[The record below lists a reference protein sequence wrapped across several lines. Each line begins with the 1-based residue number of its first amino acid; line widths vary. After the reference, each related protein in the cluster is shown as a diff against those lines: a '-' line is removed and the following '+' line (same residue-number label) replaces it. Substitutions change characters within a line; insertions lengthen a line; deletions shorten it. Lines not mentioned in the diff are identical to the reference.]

1 MRFSIA
7 TVALGL
13 AVFGGRFGAYASA
26 IPADLAESPS
36 SLARDIAIEKP
47 KRGVAVPVLQR
58 APAGG
63 APVPAPRPPAPV
75 PKPNNPAIPKPVNPE
90 PPAVP
95 APVVPKPLTPENVMP
110 ADVKPGQIVAAD
122 PVDPIVNPEP
132 PKDIAA
138 GAARQPGEKLQP
150 RPNTLPKPANLRDA
164 IDRGAANDWSDA
176 VKAERRVCRK
186 GKREERKKGEL
197 VAAFK
202 KRSGPEY
209 AQNWATWQRG
219 IRASPLCRVLISN
232 ATLVF
237 AQVNDMLAQYPEV
250 TQPITIY
257 IFGGISG
264 LSINSRGSS
273 GKTGDADYMFHPDTD
288 ETHKTAFQDA
298 VQRVYSANQNTLA
311 TDYIND
317 QVGNYFSDQVSRTI
331 AQYSNEAAWQGSKL
345 KIINAW
351 WPIQLVNKMDR
362 ISYMIKEH
370 DGYYQMKDMQ
380 DAVAFLKKSK
390 RAIGN
395 RKIGTDWMTI
405 WGSLIGRD
413 SAATKDMI
421 ATCAGLLQES
431 YEGFA
436 DDIMQIVTE
445 AEDSC

>member
-75 PKPNNPAIPKPVNPE
+75 PKPNNPANPKPVNPE

-132 PKDIAA
+132 PKYIAA

-150 RPNTLPKPANLRDA
+150 RPNTLPKPASLRDA

-176 VKAERRVCRK
+176 VKAKGKVCRN

-197 VAAFK
+197 MAAFK

-209 AQNWATWQRG
+209 AQNWATWQR
-219 IRASPLCRVLISN
+219 
-232 ATLVF
+232 VF
-237 AQVNDMLAQYPEV
+237 AQINDMLAQYPEV
-250 TQPITIY
+250 TQPITII

-298 VQRVYSANQNTLA
+298 VQRIYSANQNTLA

-317 QVGNYFSDQVSRTI
+317 QVGNYFT
-331 AQYSNEAAWQGSKL
+331 
-345 KIINAW
+345 
-351 WPIQLVNKMDR
+351 
-362 ISYMIKEH
+362 
-370 DGYYQMKDMQ
+370 
-380 DAVAFLKKSK
+380 
-390 RAIGN
+390 
-395 RKIGTDWMTI
+395 
-405 WGSLIGRD
+405 
-413 SAATKDMI
+413 TKPPGKG
-421 ATCAGLLQES
+421 AS
-431 YEGFA
+431 
-436 DDIMQIVTE
+436 
-445 AEDSC
+445 